1 MLFSYGGVAQ
11 LGERLN
17 GIQEV
22 MGSIPTISTSKNRYI
37 LWIIGTIYSGF
48 AFSGTERVQIDR
60 RLVVFALLYSKQFC
74 YGNVK
79 HCGEILQFIIQH
91 GAVSRFNAADGLL
104 RQAHIGKLQPNRQ
117 IIL

>member
-1 MLFSYGGVAQ
+1 M
-11 LGERLN
+11 N

-48 AFSGTERVQIDR
+48 SFLGTEWVQIDR

-74 YGNVK
+74 HGNVK